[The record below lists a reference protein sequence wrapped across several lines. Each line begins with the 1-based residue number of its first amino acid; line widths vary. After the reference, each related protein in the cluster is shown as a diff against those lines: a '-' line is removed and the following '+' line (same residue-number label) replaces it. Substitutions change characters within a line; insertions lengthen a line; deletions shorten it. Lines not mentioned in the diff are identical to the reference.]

1 MGQKVH
7 PLGFRVGITKKHQSQ
22 WFARFNK
29 HKYAQSVL
37 EDRMLRQTLTNLF
50 PQLLNPVLKNITV
63 KGNIVNKMTNRVIK
77 DTTIKIENIVLSS
90 SLTTTISILTLTILL
105 FILSPQE

>member
-29 HKYAQSVL
+29 YKYSQ
-37 EDRMLRQTLTNLF
+37 
-50 PQLLNPVLKNITV
+50 
-63 KGNIVNKMTNRVIK
+63 
-77 DTTIKIENIVLSS
+77 
-90 SLTTTISILTLTILL
+90 SILAY
-105 FILSPQE
+105 

>member
-29 HKYAQSVL
+29 YKY
-37 EDRMLRQTLTNLF
+37 E
-50 PQLLNPVLKNITV
+50 PK
-63 KGNIVNKMTNRVIK
+63 
-77 DTTIKIENIVLSS
+77 TIQYSFFGRIIPKIAS
-90 SLTTTISILTLTILL
+90 
-105 FILSPQE
+105 